1 MQVLTVGK
9 ERQVTFSLGGHHG
22 AVQKAVNDLAARS
35 AGTRLWEKDP
45 SLWSRDA
52 TVQAQISNSLGWLSV
67 IDLMKEKA
75 GEIISFADE
84 IREAGYKDVVLLGM
98 GGSSLA
104 PEVLRRTLESSVSNS
119 KSPKL
124 TVLDSTDPC
133 AVLRITE
140 AINPATTLFLFSS
153 KSGNTIEPLSLF
165 NYFYDLVSKTAE
177 APAGR
182 NFIAITDP
190 GSPLVSLAEKF
201 KFRRIF
207 LNPSD
212 IGGRY
217 SALSYFGLVPTALAG
232 IDIRPLIEEASLM
245 ASECGPELNEIS
257 NSAFVLGAALSAL
270 TKLGLNKLT
279 FFISDEFASLGLW
292 LEQLIAESTGK
303 NGVGIVPIAG
313 ESPGDTRSYSV
324 DRVFVHIGRSFVEEH
339 HLEFL
344 HYIQELGHPLISIC
358 IDDPSQVAGE
368 FLRWEIATA
377 ISGIGLGINPFDQPD
392 VESAKQNAKSMLLD
406 ASDGM
411 RLRSGRV
418 FKDDETKVRLYF
430 DNDNLEKL
438 SLPAHLAD
446 DVAGMKASL
455 KAFLGLLGK
464 GDYVG
469 LLAYFDDGDVEL
481 SESFSSIRGI
491 IRGNLGVATQFGF
504 GPRYLHSTGQL
515 HKGGDDSGLF
525 FIFFHSKST
534 GGKFLIPGTSYSFL
548 DLESSQALGDLGA
561 LQTKRRRVA
570 LINLDL
576 PFDESLR
583 FFQKVLGDAISE
595 LKAGN

>member
-9 ERQVTFSLGGHHG
+9 ERQVTFSLGAHHD
-22 AVQKAVNDLAARS
+22 AVQKAVSNLAARS
-35 AGTRLWEKDP
+35 AARRLWEKDP

-52 TVQAQISNSLGWLSV
+52 GVQSQISNSLGWLSV
-67 IDLMKEKA
+67 IGLMKEKA

-84 IREAGYKDVVLLGM
+84 IREAGFKDVVLLGM

-104 PEVLRRTLESSVSNS
+104 PEVLRRTFEPSVSAA
-119 KSPKL
+119 SPKL

-133 AVLRITE
+133 AVLRVTE
-140 AINPATTLFLFSS
+140 KINPAKTLFLFSS
-153 KSGNTIEPLSLF
+153 KSGNTIEPLSHF
-165 NYFYDLVSKTAE
+165 NYFYDLVSKTGGS
-177 APAGR
+177 PAGN

-201 KFRRIF
+201 KFRRVF

-217 SALSYFGLVPTALAG
+217 SALSYFGLVPAALAG
-232 IDIRPLIEEASLM
+232 IEIRPLIEEASVM
-245 ASECGPELNEIS
+245 GAECGPELNEIN

-270 TKLGLNKLT
+270 AKIGVNKLT

-303 NGVGIVPIAG
+303 NGMGIVPLAG
-313 ESPGDTRSYSV
+313 ESPGDTRSYPE
-324 DRVFVHIGRSFVEEH
+324 DRVFVHIGTAFVDEH

-358 IDDPSQVAGE
+358 INDPAEIAGE

-377 ISGIGLGINPFDQPD
+377 VSGIGLGINPFDQPD
-392 VESAKQNAKSMLLD
+392 VESAKQNAKAMLLN

-411 RLRSGRV
+411 RLRAGRV

-438 SLPAHLAD
+438 SLPMHLAD
-446 DVAGMKASL
+446 DVAGMKTSL

-469 LLAYFDDGDVEL
+469 LLAYFDDGDEEL

-491 IRGNLGVATQFGF
+491 IRDNLGVATQLGF

-534 GGKFLIPGTSYSFL
+534 SGKFLIPGTSYSFL

-576 PFDESLR
+576 PFAESIKV
-583 FFQKVLGDAISE
+583 FQDVLGDAVSE
-595 LKAGN
+595 LKAGS